1 MNPRPRR
8 TLARLGAVVA
18 VGAALFALGAI
29 PASAHIRVSP
39 DGDATAG
46 SYAQIAFRVPTE
58 KDTAS
63 TTAVQVFLPADQ
75 PLASVSVQ
83 PHPGWTA
90 QVNKKTLPQ
99 PLQTDDGPVSQVV
112 SDVVFTAQTP
122 QAAIAPGQFDE
133 FSLLVGPLPNAPSL
147 AFPANQ
153 TYSDG
158 EVVAWNQSAAPGAPE
173 PEHPSP
179 ELTIGAAAPDG
190 AATSPADAGSSSS
203 PALVIGIIALV
214 LSVVAIALLGV
225 ALVRGRR

>member
-1 MNPRPRR
+1 MPSRPRR
-8 TLARLGAVVA
+8 ALARLGAVVA

-39 DGDATAG
+39 EGDATPG

-63 TTAVQVFLPADQ
+63 TTAIRILMPADQ

-90 QVNKKTLPQ
+90 QVNKKTLAQ

-122 QAAIAPGQFDE
+122 QAAIAPGQFDQ
-133 FSLLVGPLPNAPSL
+133 FSLLVGPVPNAPSI
-147 AFPANQ
+147 AFPTTQ

-158 EVVAWNQSAAPGAPE
+158 EVVAWNESAAPGAPE
-173 PEHPSP
+173 PAHPSP
-179 ELTIGAAAPDG
+179 ELTIGAGSGSDG
-190 AATSPADAGSSSS
+190 AAPADAGSSST
-203 PALVIGIIALV
+203 PALVIGIVALA

-225 ALVRGRR
+225 ALVRGRRS